1 MVFDAPSIFAYVFG
15 LFLIY
20 VFCWLFIRPFKWLF
34 RLLISG
40 VLGGVMLVAVNI
52 LGGFAGLQIA
62 VNPLT
67 ALVAGVLGVPGV
79 VLLFLLQLIL

>member
-1 MVFDAPSIFAYVFG
+1 MIFDVPSIFAYVLG

-40 VLGGVMLVAVNI
+40 VLGGVLLVAVNI
-52 LGGFAGLQIA
+52 FGGFAGLQIA

-67 ALVAGVLGVPGV
+67 ALIAGVLGVPGV